1 MTFTQYRP
9 ENSPIIVRPAC
20 PTCTAQMYLARI
32 EPEKPGYDLR
42 IFECPMWCTEA
53 TLSIALRTAE
63 MTGVDNAPPPR
74 RS

>member
-20 PTCTAQMYLARI
+20 PTCAAQMYLARI

-42 IFECPMWCTEA
+42 IFECPMCHHVERA
-53 TLSIALRTAE
+53 
-63 MTGVDNAPPPR
+63 VVQFK
-74 RS
+74 